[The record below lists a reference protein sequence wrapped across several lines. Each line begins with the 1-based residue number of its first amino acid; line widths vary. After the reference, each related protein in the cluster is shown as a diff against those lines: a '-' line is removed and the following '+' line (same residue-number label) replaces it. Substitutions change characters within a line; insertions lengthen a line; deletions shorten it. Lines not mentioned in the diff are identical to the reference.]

1 MADERNSTEST
12 AAGAGLSDEEMARQV
27 AEQTPSEERYADVSK
42 LEADG
47 TLTDKE
53 IAEADADDLQDNA

>member
-1 MADERNSTEST
+1 MAEEGKTT
-12 AAGAGLSDEEMARQV
+12 PAGAGLSDEEMAEQV

-53 IAEADADDLQDNA
+53 IADADADDLRGEQPE

>member
-1 MADERNSTEST
+1 MSEQGDSTETT

-47 TLTDKE
+47 ALTDKE
-53 IAEADADDLQDNA
+53 IAKADADDLDGK

>member
-1 MADERNSTEST
+1 MSEEGKTTETT
-12 AAGAGLSDEEMARQV
+12 AAGAGLSDEEMAKQV
-27 AEQTPSEERYADVSK
+27 AEQTPSEERYTDVSK

-53 IAEADADDLQDNA
+53 IAQADADDLRGE